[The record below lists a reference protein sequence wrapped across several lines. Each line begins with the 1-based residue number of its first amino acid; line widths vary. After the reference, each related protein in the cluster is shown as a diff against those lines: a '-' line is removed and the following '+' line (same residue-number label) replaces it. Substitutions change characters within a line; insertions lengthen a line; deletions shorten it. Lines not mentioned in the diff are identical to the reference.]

1 MHCALVASGVAF
13 HSLNNYEQLIV
24 GGKEVSLCGLQFAAV
39 LGPREPR
46 LGAAG
51 RHALDHGSV
60 AQRDSLALHRFD
72 EPENNDAT
80 VEI

>member
-1 MHCALVASGVAF
+1 MHRALVASGIAL
-13 HSLNNYEQLIV
+13 HRLDDDEELIV
-24 GGKEVSLCGLQFAAV
+24 GGEEVSLCGLQFTAV

-60 AQRDSLALHRFD
+60 AQRDSLALHWFD
-72 EPENNDAT
+72 EPENIDAS
-80 VEI
+80 VKI